1 MTSGSS
7 QSMTTA
13 SAPPAAPPSLCQVP
27 ACGGRGRAPLGRGG
41 ALGKKERHWGGDA
54 NASSS
59 QCLTA
64 GSPGSAFG
72 RSWGRWLFG
81 VPSQRLQTR
90 WAGCPVGLWTN
101 QWAQDETFHEL
112 TTQEIQGRQAINCVS
127 IETTPQNRQSQQP
140 EKHGLAHRR
149 DRAVPGWGGLPS
161 SPFSPHPARAAHP
174 ASQRPLPP
182 KPVTPNLTTNHL

>member
-72 RSWGRWLFG
+72 RSWGLWLFG

-140 EKHGLAHRR
+140 EKHEPRPPTGPS
-149 DRAVPGWGGLPS
+149 RAWVGRAAILPFLPS
-161 SPFSPHPARAAHP
+161 PCPCSPSRLTK
-174 ASQRPLPP
+174 ASATETRDP
-182 KPVTPNLTTNHL
+182 KSNH